1 MQICEPVK
9 RIRRSTNVSK
19 TGRGRF
25 EGMVE
30 AAPSRAVCVPTGVC
44 ATLKQATCVLI
55 GCNETRELSLMS
67 AFLVDLEPPM
77 SGIPFIRTGSG

>member
-9 RIRRSTNVSK
+9 RFVAQQMLVKR
-19 TGRGRF
+19 GRGRF

-55 GCNETRELSLMS
+55 GRNETRELSLMS
-67 AFLVDLEPPM
+67 AFLVDLEPPV